1 MNVETQNSNKVQQ
14 ILLKQEQLIKE
25 QKYYEYEQ
33 KILTFGSRFIN
44 QHNKDGAITLYL
56 QASKVLVKNNQDNS
70 GFNLATEVIKISD
83 DLDSQSIAEIMSIYS
98 IAQFSKLKVQFINKV
113 LKKYPKYTDQICQQV
128 GVDLINH
135 NKFHLAWR
143 YLIQLSDVN
152 TEIQML
158 VKWNQQLT
166 EQERQYNL
174 IRYLLMQIVEQII
187 SKLGQGLYNESVK
200 ILNELIPTTVTQEA
214 LFIHLLVKSIRIQ
227 SREAYDLVFNK
238 FRVVVDADPIF
249 QALYY
254 KVGVKYFGLKEKE
267 QQSQGIGGLLSQFFQ

>member
-1 MNVETQNSNKVQQ
+1 MNVEISNSEKVQQ
-14 ILLKQEQLIKE
+14 ILMKQEQLLKE

-44 QHNKDGAITLYL
+44 QQNKEGAIYLYL

-70 GFNLATEVIKISD
+70 GFNLATEVIKLQD

-113 LKKYPKYTDQICQQV
+113 LKKYPNYKDQICQQV
-128 GVDLINH
+128 GVDLFNN

-158 VKWNQQLT
+158 VKWNQQLP

-174 IRYLLMQIVEQII
+174 IRYLLI
-187 SKLGQGLYNESVK
+187 KLGQGLYNESVK

-214 LFIHLLVKSIRIQ
+214 LFIHLLVKSIRIK

-238 FRVVVDADPIF
+238 FQIVINADPIF
-249 QALYY
+249 QDLYY
-254 KVGVKYFGLKEKE
+254 KVGVKYFGLKDKE
-267 QQSQGIGGLLSQFFQ
+267 NQQSGIGGLLSQFFQ

>member
-1 MNVETQNSNKVQQ
+1 MNVETQNSDKVQQ

-44 QHNKDGAITLYL
+44 QQNKDGAITLYL

-83 DLDSQSIAEIMSIYS
+83 ELDSQSIAEIMSIYS

-158 VKWNQQLT
+158 VKWNQQLA

-174 IRYLLMQIVEQII
+174 IRYLLI
-187 SKLGQGLYNESVK
+187 KLGQGLYNESVK

-249 QALYY
+249 QDLYY